1 MSAPEQPDKAT
12 VSNAVDFAE
21 PTEKTGSP
29 EPAVK
34 PLNQDSIAIDET
46 APPQENELRK
56 LDSKVTIDG
65 ENEENDPFRHLPKQE
80 ATILRKQLEIPTSK
94 VGFFTQF
101 RYATGVDKLV
111 IAVSSFCAFAGG
123 AA

>member
-65 ENEENDPFRHLPKQE
+65 ENEENDPFRHLPEQE
-80 ATILRKQLEIPTSK
+80 ATILRKQLEIRLPRRSR
-94 VGFFTQF
+94 FIRIAFTIFNRERASEQINDS
-101 RYATGVDKLV
+101 RYAT
-111 IAVSSFCAFAGG
+111 
-123 AA
+123 